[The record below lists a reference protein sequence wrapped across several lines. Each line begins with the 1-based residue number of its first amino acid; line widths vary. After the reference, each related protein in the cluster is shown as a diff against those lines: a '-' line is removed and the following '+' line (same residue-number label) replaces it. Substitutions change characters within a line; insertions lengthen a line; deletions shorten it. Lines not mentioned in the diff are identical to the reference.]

1 MSSIILL
8 WILVP
13 AALFLTMA
21 LYVISIGFRTR
32 NANLRGEPPVPAEPG
47 PWPALLT
54 VRGLNGPRK

>member
-47 PWPALLT
+47 PWPGCSPSGA
-54 VRGLNGPRK
+54 